1 MEVLRR
7 TAVSGNP
14 MDDRVLNK
22 LTEMKQ
28 TIYHIRHERTD
39 RHASRPDV
47 FLFFAYAHFL
57 KTILWLTRI
66 WHICFCRFFIF
77 LAERQKQK
85 SQIFPRSVWVLCILT
100 TLFSIDSFGQIQ
112 TPQTPI
118 FPQTPQ
124 PWTPNNNNIP
134 TTPNH
139 NRPSGT
145 NQYEKDR
152 QQQLDKQK
160 QLDEIYKEIK
170 EPSNADYSNV
180 KYNLPSCATVKGA
193 AAYHSAFL
201 KISGMASGQ
210 TKFNIK
216 EANFTVENAFY
227 ENTGNIQEF
236 DKLVKQIGQFLNWK
250 MDELGYNK
258 NSNLAKNLILFR
270 FFTDTLEI
278 KSKNLKHLPI
288 NYDFDDYMGHEDWTK
303 MFVEKLLETNA
314 GQCHSLPLLYL
325 ILAEE
330 IGAKAQLSYSP
341 NHTYIKFQDDNGKW
355 HNIELTNGMLTTDAF
370 VLQSGYIKAEAL
382 QNKIYMQP
390 LTQKQ
395 LISHSLFDL
404 AKGYA
409 IKYCYDEFVEQVIN
423 KALELDPNNI
433 NAHMVK
439 SDFHT
444 IHFRYIENQLGINE
458 QNYKQKLNQYPKAK
472 EIFLTRNK
480 QYDKVDNLGYEN
492 MPAAAYEKWLN
503 SLSDAKQQQQSKEM
517 LHDLNKS
524 IQIKN
529 PEIRR

>member
-1 MEVLRR
+1 
-7 TAVSGNP
+7 
-14 MDDRVLNK
+14 
-22 LTEMKQ
+22 MKQ
-28 TIYHIRHERTD
+28 TIFYTSNGRTD
-39 RHASRPDV
+39 QHASRPNV
-47 FLFFAYAHFL
+47 FLFFALAHFL
-57 KTILWLTRI
+57 KTILSHPAFGTLL
-66 WHICFCRFFIF
+66 FAFFYFFMEFGKKQRAKFFHRSF
-77 LAERQKQK
+77 LV
-85 SQIFPRSVWVLCILT
+85 PCILT
-100 TLFSIDSFGQIQ
+100 MLFSMDSFSQIQ
-112 TPQTPI
+112 PPQTPT

-124 PWTPNNNNIP
+124 PWTPSNNP
-134 TTPNH
+134 TTPN
-139 NRPSGT
+139 NSRPSGA
-145 NQYEKDR
+145 NQYEKD
-152 QQQLDKQK
+152 QQERLNKQK
-160 QLDEIYKEIK
+160 QLDEIYKEIS
-170 EPSNADYSNV
+170 EPSKTNYDNT
-180 KYNLPSCATVKGA
+180 KYTLPSCATVKGA
-193 AAYHSAFL
+193 DAYHSAFS

-216 EANFTVENAFY
+216 EANFIVENAFY

-278 KSKNLKHLPI
+278 KSKNLKHLPV

-303 MFVEKLLETNA
+303 MFVKKLLESNS

-325 ILAEE
+325 ILADE

-390 LTQKQ
+390 LKEKQ
-395 LISHSLFDL
+395 LISHVLFDL

-409 IKYCYDEFVEQVIN
+409 IKYCYDEFVEKVIN

-433 NAHMVK
+433 NAHMVL
-439 SDFHT
+439 SDYRT

-458 QNYKQKLNQYPKAK
+458 QNYRQKLNQYPKAK
-472 EIFLTRNK
+472 EIFLARNN

-503 SLSDAKQQQQSKEM
+503 SLNDAKQQQQSKEM
-517 LHDLNKS
+517 LQDLKKS
-524 IQIKN
+524 IEIKTI
-529 PEIRR
+529 EQKK